1 MLVFT
6 ITLKQVSVWVMSTS
20 DDISAHRLEKVLVL
34 RDLVPLDPGPPRP
47 SPPVPQGV
55 QIASPEHLEIV
66 NDAEVWLIDVG
77 FPLYSLHLPAT
88 ADE

>member
-1 MLVFT
+1 
-6 ITLKQVSVWVMSTS
+6 MSTS
-20 DDISAHRLEKVLVL
+20 DDISELSAHRLEKVLVL
-34 RDLVPLDPGPPRP
+34 RDLVPLDPGPPRAT

-77 FPLYSLHLPAT
+77 FSLYSLQLPAT

>member
-1 MLVFT
+1 MT
-6 ITLKQVSVWVMSTS
+6 TS
-20 DDISAHRLEKVLVL
+20 QLSAHRLEKVLVL

-66 NDAEVWLIDVG
+66 NDAEVWLMDVG
-77 FPLYSLHLPAT
+77 FSLYSLQLPAT